1 MLEKLF
7 NLGNEFYLNISG
19 IWNISHIW
27 KTHCD
32 MFYVTSWELVCI
44 KFISKEFTL
53 FCRNAVDHMFL
64 VLIILSK
71 ILWAFYFVKYI
82 CTEHTPQYSHLCI
95 IIDLKRHVG
104 IYIWVLI
111 NLNPLIGETSSI
123 CKLSKLNHYSWTFY
137 YSYHHYHYWQ

>member
-7 NLGNEFYLNISG
+7 NLGNYFLFE
-19 IWNISHIW
+19 HIRHMKHITYMKNSLW
-27 KTHCD
+27 HVLCD
-32 MFYVTSWELVCI
+32 MLRTCLHKIHFKGIYTVLSQCCG
-44 KFISKEFTL
+44 SL
-53 FCRNAVDHMFL
+53 FF

-71 ILWAFYFVKYI
+71 ILWALYFVKYI

-111 NLNPLIGETSSI
+111 NLNPLIGETSLIYSI
-123 CKLSKLNHYSWTFY
+123 YSWTFY
-137 YSYHHYHYWQ
+137 YFYHHYYYWQ